1 VQIPLIVSTAIYDG
15 YTFDVAFKSLEKLGI
30 RSVELAFIGGY
41 TEAFTEDYFCQK
53 NADIVLQLLA
63 ESQLHCTSFSS
74 HVDLTA
80 EGIVDIFKKRM
91 DFAKAVGAST
101 IVTNAAPTEKE
112 DVFYR
117 NINDLAQHAENLQ
130 LMIGLENPGDGSA
143 NVVNQGV
150 GASAVIER
158 IGSKWVGINYDFGN
172 LLSHCFERVRPEE
185 DYKACRECIV
195 HYHVKDVLQDEIG
208 WHFTEIGGGSID
220 YQTILA
226 EISAE
231 AVVKPISLEIPLRLR
246 RDVKAQ
252 PARDESIVAL
262 DHIEDIL
269 KKSIDFVAQAT
280 S

>member
-1 VQIPLIVSTAIYDG
+1 MQIPLIVSTAIYDG
-15 YTFDVAFKSLEKLGI
+15 YTFDVAFKSLAKLGI

-63 ESQLHCTSFSS
+63 ESQLRCTSFSS

-80 EGIVDIFKKRM
+80 ETIVDIFKKRM

-117 NINDLAQHAENLQ
+117 NISELAQHAENLQ
-130 LMIGLENPGDGSA
+130 LMIGLENPGDGST
-143 NVVNQGV
+143 NVVNQGS
-150 GASAVIER
+150 GASAVIEK

-185 DYKACRECIV
+185 DYKACREHIV
-195 HYHVKDVLQDEIG
+195 HYHVKDVLQDDNG

-220 YQTILA
+220 YKTIMA

-231 AVVKPISLEIPLRLR
+231 AVVQPISLEIPLRLR

>member
-1 VQIPLIVSTAIYDG
+1 MQIPLIISTAIYDG
-15 YTFDVAFKSLEKLGI
+15 YSFDVAFKSLAKLGI
-30 RSVELAFIGGY
+30 KNVELAFIGGY

-63 ESQLHCTSFSS
+63 ESHLQCTSFSS

-101 IVTNAAPTEKE
+101 IVTNAAPIEKA
-112 DVFYR
+112 DVFFR
-117 NINDLAQHAENLQ
+117 NINDLSHHAENLQ

-143 NVVNQGV
+143 NVVNQGS
-150 GASAVIER
+150 GASAVIEK

-185 DYKACRECIV
+185 DYKACREHIV
-195 HYHVKDVLQDEIG
+195 HYHVKDVLQDDSG

-231 AVVKPISLEIPLRLR
+231 PVVKPISLEIPLRLR

-252 PARDESIVAL
+252 PSRNESVIAL
-262 DHIEDIL
+262 DNIENIL
-269 KKSIDFVAQAT
+269 MKSIDFVLQVT